1 MTRAKLPLHI
11 TLLLVTQMLFSIGFY
26 LVVPFLAVQ
35 LSENLGASG
44 AIVGLVLGI
53 RTFSQQGLF
62 FFGGGLADKFGAGP
76 ILLIGVA
83 IRVIGFL
90 TVGMAE
96 TVTLMTLGVVLI
108 GFAAALFSPAVESI
122 FAAEGHRLEK
132 LGVITRARLFALDAA
147 YSRIGTLTG
156 PVIGAVLIP
165 LGFATVS
172 IAGAAIFGSIFVIHL
187 ALRRTWTASAQP
199 QRTHAPSMVAVWGE
213 VIRNKKF
220 VVFALLYSTYLL
232 AYNQQYLSL
241 PVELRRATGSDE
253 ALGWFFAVSAVFVI
267 ALQSRVT
274 RWAERQAATVAL
286 GGGFG
291 LMALSFAVVAGASI
305 SLELEGWIA
314 YVPATVMMILLHTG
328 IMIAVPIA
336 RDLVGDLAGNNNL
349 GSYYGFLNSFGGLA
363 VLLGSLTV
371 GATLDHAETTQPMA
385 AIPWLIM
392 VAVLAVSAVGLAQLK
407 EKQKVDITQ

>member
-1 MTRAKLPLHI
+1 M
-11 TLLLVTQMLFSIGFY
+11 
-26 LVVPFLAVQ
+26 
-35 LSENLGASG
+35 
-44 AIVGLVLGI
+44 
-53 RTFSQQGLF
+53 
-62 FFGGGLADKFGAGP
+62 
-76 ILLIGVA
+76 
-83 IRVIGFL
+83 
-90 TVGMAE
+90 
-96 TVTLMTLGVVLI
+96 
-108 GFAAALFSPAVESI
+108 
-122 FAAEGHRLEK
+122 
-132 LGVITRARLFALDAA
+132 
-147 YSRIGTLTG
+147 
-156 PVIGAVLIP
+156 IGAVLIP

-187 ALRRTWTASAQP
+187 ALRRTWTASTQP

-274 RWAERQAATVAL
+274 RWAERQAAAAAL

-291 LMALSFAVVAGASI
+291 LMALSFVVVAVASI

-314 YVPATVMMILLHTG
+314 YVPAVAMMILLHTG